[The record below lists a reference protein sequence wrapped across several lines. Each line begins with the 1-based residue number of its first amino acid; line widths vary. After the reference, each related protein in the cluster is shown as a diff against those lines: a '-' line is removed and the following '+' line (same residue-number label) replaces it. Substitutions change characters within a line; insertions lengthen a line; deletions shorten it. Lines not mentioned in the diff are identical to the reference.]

1 MTSCIPDLALPVL
14 WVFFF
19 FFFDF
24 FITFLAKHLTV
35 LKDEVLSQRV
45 TRVTSCDY
53 LLIIDIQ

>member
-14 WVFFF
+14 WDFFF
-19 FFFDF
+19 FFFF
-24 FITFLAKHLTV
+24 LTFLAKHLTV

-45 TRVTSCDY
+45 TRVTLCDY